1 MGMAGPAKRLL
12 HGPEPVEDGV
22 RHHHAE
28 DREPDTDVGVPAG
41 RAHAILCCA
50 IASRVSSR
58 VQRVDPVIRKNSTM
72 RCHPVA
78 STKRRVDRS
87 ITAHSRAVGGDDA
100 IALEA
105 PARYMMPIPTRGR
118 H

>member
-1 MGMAGPAKRLL
+1 MVMAGPAKRFL

-22 RHHHAE
+22 RHHPAE

-41 RAHAILCCA
+41 RAHAIPRCA

-72 RCHPVA
+72 SCHPVA
-78 STKRRVDRS
+78 STRRRVDRS
-87 ITAHSRAVGGDDA
+87 TTARSRAVGGGGE
-100 IALEA
+100 IALET
-105 PARYMMPIPTRGR
+105 PARYMMPVPTRGKR
-118 H
+118 